1 MSEIASAD
9 PYFRTTPRG
18 IGYSFQLAITA
29 PRMALI
35 GYGIATAQSYLGQ
48 VSWLDILF
56 SNYREMVSS

>member
-1 MSEIASAD
+1 MSKIASAD

-29 PRMALI
+29 PRMNLI

-48 VSWLDILF
+48 DELV
-56 SNYREMVSS
+56 